1 MNRQINILMLG
12 GAKRVSVATKI
23 ALMGYRLGISVEL
36 FSWELEKA
44 VPIASLAEVII
55 GCRWNDPQVLEKLHE
70 TVVEKKIDMIIPF
83 VDGAI
88 GVAVRYR
95 DRYNDV
101 WVPAGSIESVENMFD
116 KITAARIFEQN
127 SLPIPKTYN
136 VTDYRLPLIAKPRR
150 GSASSGI
157 IVVEDDD
164 RMTHLAPYADD
175 YILQEYI
182 ADSDEITVDC
192 YVALSGK
199 PIAIVPRRRIEI
211 VGGEVTRTI
220 TVSSP
225 EIVELSATVLKKLD
239 LRGTVTLQ
247 FIIDKTDGRIML
259 MEVNPRLGGG
269 VVCSMHA
276 GANIP
281 EFILTDFDGGEL
293 SPCTDWVA
301 GMEIV
306 RYPQEIA
313 FYNGELQG

>member
-23 ALMGYRLGISVEL
+23 ALMGYRLGITVVF
-36 FSWELEKA
+36 FSWELEKT
-44 VPIASLAEVII
+44 VPIASLAEVIV

-70 TVVEKKIDMIIPF
+70 TVVDKKIDMIIPF

-95 DRYNDV
+95 DRYGDV
-101 WVPAGSIESVENMFD
+101 WVPAGSVESVENMFD
-116 KITAARIFEQN
+116 KVTAACIFEQN
-127 SLPIPKTYN
+127 SLPIPKTYTA
-136 VTDYRLPLIAKPRR
+136 TDYSLPLIAKPRR

-157 IVVEDDD
+157 IIVEDDD
-164 RMTHLAPYADD
+164 SMKRLVPHADD

-182 ADSDEITVDC
+182 ADRDEITVDC
-192 YVALSGK
+192 YVTLSGK
-199 PIAIVPRRRIEI
+199 PIAIVPRRRIDI
-211 VGGEVTRTI
+211 AAGEVTRTI
-220 TVSSP
+220 TIDSP
-225 EIVELSATVLKKLD
+225 EIVELSATVLKRLN
-239 LRGTVTLQ
+239 LRGAVTLQ
-247 FIIDKTDGRIML
+247 FIIDKTNSRTML

-293 SPCTDWVA
+293 TPCTDWVP

-306 RYPQEIA
+306 RYQQEIA

>member
-23 ALMGYRLGISVEL
+23 ALMGYRLGITVDF
-36 FSWELEKA
+36 FSWELEKT
-44 VPIASLAEVII
+44 VPIASLAEII
-55 GCRWNDPQVLEKLHE
+55 VGCRWNDPQVLEKLHK
-70 TVVEKKIDMIIPF
+70 TVVDKKIDIIIPF

-95 DRYNDV
+95 DRYGDV
-101 WVPAGSIESVENMFD
+101 WVPAGSVESVENMFD
-116 KITAARIFEQN
+116 KVTAARIFEQN
-127 SLPIPKTYN
+127 SLPIPKTYTA
-136 VTDYRLPLIAKPRR
+136 TDYSLPLIAKPRR

-157 IVVEDDD
+157 IIVEDDD
-164 RMTHLAPYADD
+164 SMKRLVPHADD

-182 ADSDEITVDC
+182 ADRDEITVDC
-192 YVALSGK
+192 YVTLSGK
-199 PIAIVPRRRIEI
+199 PIAIVPRRRIDI
-211 VGGEVTRTI
+211 AAGEVTRTI
-220 TVSSP
+220 TIDSP
-225 EIVELSATVLKKLD
+225 EIVELSATVLKRLN
-239 LRGTVTLQ
+239 LRGAVTLQ
-247 FIIDKTDGRIML
+247 FIIDKTNSRTML

-281 EFILTDFDGGEL
+281 EFLLTDFDGGEL
-293 SPCTDWVA
+293 TPCTDWVP